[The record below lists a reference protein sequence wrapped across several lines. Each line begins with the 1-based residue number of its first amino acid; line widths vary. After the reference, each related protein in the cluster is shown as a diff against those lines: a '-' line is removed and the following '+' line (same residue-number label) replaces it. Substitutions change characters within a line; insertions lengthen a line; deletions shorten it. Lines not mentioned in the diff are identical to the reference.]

1 MCESLGDFCRLNPA
15 SRRQQ
20 SNLLAAES
28 DPTLTFQLMLGRVGF
43 ALGAENHMRETM
55 EEFRLDWA
63 LLEQTRTRLIAS
75 REQLIKITAALR

>member
-1 MCESLGDFCRLNPA
+1 
-15 SRRQQ
+15 
-20 SNLLAAES
+20 
-28 DPTLTFQLMLGRVGF
+28 MLGRVGF
-43 ALGAENHMRETM
+43 ALRAENHMRETM